1 MLDRLRR
8 HDNEQNVELQGLNK
22 HADATVNET
31 DRDRLSVES
40 PHGSSNK
47 HRPGRVRQWLFE
59 ILSVV
64 GALLLL
70 CAIVGLLVGYH
81 DTKQPVWKYSINL
94 NSLVALLSTLFKALM
109 MVAVAEGMAV
119 PFPLS
124 PSGHVLDLNL
134 ECMR

>member
-47 HRPGRVRQWLFE
+47 HRP
-59 ILSVV
+59 